1 MNTVT
6 NFFKQNSVVQVLV
19 ANCWIMSHFLAVY
32 VCVLFVHT
40 SLSAQGAR
48 LEESSGERVFC
59 LFVLRE
65 NVKNFNYEEMQRSE
79 KVFLMLL

>member
-6 NFFKQNSVVQVLV
+6 NFLKQNSVVQVLV
-19 ANCWIMSHFLAVY
+19 ANYCIVSHFLAVY

-48 LEESSGERVFC
+48 LEES
-59 LFVLRE
+59 
-65 NVKNFNYEEMQRSE
+65 
-79 KVFLMLL
+79 

>member
-6 NFFKQNSVVQVLV
+6 NFLKQNSVVQVLV
-19 ANCWIMSHFLAVY
+19 ANYCIVSHFLAVY

-48 LEESSGERVFC
+48 LEESSGERMFC

>member
-1 MNTVT
+1 
-6 NFFKQNSVVQVLV
+6 
-19 ANCWIMSHFLAVY
+19 
-32 VCVLFVHT
+32 
-40 SLSAQGAR
+40 
-48 LEESSGERVFC
+48 

>member
-6 NFFKQNSVVQVLV
+6 NFLKQNSVVQVLV
-19 ANCWIMSHFLAVY
+19 ANYCIVSHFLAVY

-40 SLSAQGAR
+40 SWSAQGAR
-48 LEESSGERVFC
+48 LEESSGERMFC